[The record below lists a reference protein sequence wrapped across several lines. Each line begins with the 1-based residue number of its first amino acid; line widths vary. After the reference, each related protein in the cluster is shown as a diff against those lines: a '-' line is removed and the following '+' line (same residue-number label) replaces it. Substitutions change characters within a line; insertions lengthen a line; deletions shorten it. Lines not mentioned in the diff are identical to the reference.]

1 MEDYGGRI
9 MENSGQKTS
18 ALDNENTCTGKMEI
32 PTPREREALA
42 AMKSTK
48 ERVREI
54 KKRLDELDAFKN
66 DSHAEEI
73 ASLEGEL
80 DRLKQTWN
88 SWETQ
93 RAAAAKE
100 RMVLLGHETE
110 E

>member
-1 MEDYGGRI
+1 
-9 MENSGQKTS
+9 MENDTQKMP
-18 ALDNENTCTGKMEI
+18 ALDNVNTCTGKMEI

-42 AMKSTK
+42 AMKATK

-54 KKRLDELDAFKN
+54 KKRLVEFEALKN
-66 DSHAEEI
+66 DSHTEKI
-73 ASLEGEL
+73 ASLEDEL
-80 DRLKQTWN
+80 TRLKQTWD

-100 RMVLLGHETE
+100 RMILLGHETE

>member
-1 MEDYGGRI
+1 
-9 MENSGQKTS
+9 MENDTQKMPGI
-18 ALDNENTCTGKMEI
+18 DNVSTCTGKMEI

-42 AMKSTK
+42 TMKSIK

-54 KKRLDELDAFKN
+54 KKRLVELEALKN
-66 DSHAEEI
+66 DSHTEEI

-80 DRLKQTWN
+80 TRLKQTWD
-88 SWETQ
+88 SRETQ

-100 RMVLLGHETE
+100 RMILLGHETE

>member
-1 MEDYGGRI
+1 MNI
-9 MENSGQKTS
+9 
-18 ALDNENTCTGKMEI
+18 CTGKMEI

-54 KKRLDELDAFKN
+54 KKRLDELEELKN
-66 DSHAEEI
+66 GSHTEEI
-73 ASLEGEL
+73 ASLKGEL
-80 DRLKQTWN
+80 AHLKRTWD

-93 RAAAAKE
+93 RAAAAKK
-100 RMVLLGHETE
+100 RMILLGHETE

>member
-1 MEDYGGRI
+1 
-9 MENSGQKTS
+9 MENDTQKTPD
-18 ALDNENTCTGKMEI
+18 LDTVNTCTGKMEI

-54 KKRLDELDAFKN
+54 KKRLDVLDALKT
-66 DSHAEEI
+66 DSNAEEI
-73 ASLEGEL
+73 TSLEGEL
-80 DRLKQTWN
+80 DHLKQTWD

-100 RMVLLGHETE
+100 RMILLGHETE

>member
-1 MEDYGGRI
+1 
-9 MENSGQKTS
+9 MENDTQKTP
-18 ALDNENTCTGKMEI
+18 ALDTVNTCTGKMEI

-54 KKRLDELDAFKN
+54 KKRLDELDALKT
-66 DSHAEEI
+66 DSNTQEI
-73 ASLEGEL
+73 ASLKGEL
-80 DRLKQTWN
+80 GRLKQTWD

-100 RMVLLGHETE
+100 RMILLGHETE

>member
-1 MEDYGGRI
+1 L
-9 MENSGQKTS
+9 ENDTQKTPG
-18 ALDNENTCTGKMEI
+18 LDNVNTCTGKMEI

-54 KKRLDELDAFKN
+54 KKRLDELDALKN
-66 DSHAEEI
+66 DSHMKEI

-80 DRLKQTWN
+80 TRLKQTWD
-88 SWETQ
+88 SWETK
-93 RAAAAKE
+93 RAQAAKE
-100 RMVLLGHETE
+100 RMILLGHESE

>member
-1 MEDYGGRI
+1 
-9 MENSGQKTS
+9 MENDTQKPP
-18 ALDNENTCTGKMEI
+18 ALDNVNTCTGKMEI

-54 KKRLDELDAFKN
+54 KKRLDELDTLKN
-66 DSHAEEI
+66 DSHPEEI
-73 ASLEGEL
+73 VSLEKEL
-80 DRLKQTWN
+80 ARLKQTWD
-88 SWETQ
+88 SLETQ

-100 RMVLLGHETE
+100 RMILLGHENE

>member
-1 MEDYGGRI
+1 
-9 MENSGQKTS
+9 MENDTQKTPGF
-18 ALDNENTCTGKMEI
+18 DNVNTCTGKMEI

-54 KKRLDELDAFKN
+54 KKRLDELEALKI

-73 ASLEGEL
+73 TSLEGEL
-80 DRLKQTWN
+80 AHLKRTWDT
-88 SWETQ
+88 WEAQ

>member
-1 MEDYGGRI
+1 
-9 MENSGQKTS
+9 MENDTQKTPGF
-18 ALDNENTCTGKMEI
+18 DNVNTCTGKMEI
-32 PTPREREALA
+32 PTPGEREALA

-54 KKRLDELDAFKN
+54 KKRLDQLEALKN
-66 DSHAEEI
+66 ESHTEEI

-80 DRLKQTWN
+80 ARLKQTWD
-88 SWETQ
+88 SWEAK

-100 RMVLLGHETE
+100 RMILLGHETE